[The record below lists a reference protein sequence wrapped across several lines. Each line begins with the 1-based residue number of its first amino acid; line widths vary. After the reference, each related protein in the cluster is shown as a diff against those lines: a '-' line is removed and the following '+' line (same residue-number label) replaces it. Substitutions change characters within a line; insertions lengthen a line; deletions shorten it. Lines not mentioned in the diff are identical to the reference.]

1 MHLGAFFANV
11 DSFTLREEKCFLF
24 YMVDGDIGERVP
36 VIFLYLY
43 SLLIQ
48 FLIKLMVVISSK

>member
-1 MHLGAFFANV
+1 
-11 DSFTLREEKCFLF
+11 
-24 YMVDGDIGERVP
+24 MVDGDIGEGVP

-48 FLIKLMVVISSK
+48 FLIKLMVVISSNLDHQRQPCLASELVVGW